1 MTDLP
6 SKRAI
11 KAIHIESKRKLD
23 LERQVVWKAENKIIR
38 NNMPLFQENF
48 PSSDSVV
55 NLEQEQNQKDVE
67 ILTLKEE
74 IYSFKRKID
83 FISLSN
89 DNLRATISG

>member
-89 DNLRATISG
+89 DNLRATISE